1 MKRRKQTG
9 GSKPQSALPNK
20 KARRRR
26 TAVCLEE
33 VTKEGDGPA
42 CPLATESAAA
52 TTGGVELCTYQ
63 RKRARRRPL
72 AELQVNKNALLMW
85 GGPGSLSPNPLS
97 TAGTASLPPPQLIT
111 TSSAQQPQLQQALKR
126 GSSKRPLR
134 RKKLFEGSNTPATT
148 SIAAASDSVRYRGG
162 ASGKG
167 GGNGYKSYGAGR
179 ATNNSQVEDTGVTNH
194 HQQQQT
200 SNANLCRECGM
211 VYVVCQPEDL
221 QRHIMACSIRNKP
234 ISFRAWKVM
243 PVVAEYATEGARVI
257 MLENNDPR
265 YFSKQVLR
273 VKSVMNKQLGWTEP
287 ENAATSNRVEKT
299 FIYLD
304 SQHKVLG
311 CAVAEEIEK
320 AYPVVAA
327 PTTIEST
334 KGSLE
339 AEEEEDG
346 CGQEED
352 RWRSCST
359 TPCAALCGISRI
371 WVHPSSR
378 RKSIATRL
386 LEAIRH
392 NFTYGYVLRKD
403 ECAFTQPTTLGH
415 KLATTYFGTPSFLDY
430 HEVSNSME
438 CRQWR

>member
-1 MKRRKQTG
+1 MKRRKQVG

-26 TAVCLEE
+26 SAVCLKE
-33 VTKEGDGPA
+33 VTKEGDDPA
-42 CPLATESAAA
+42 CPLATESAAD
-52 TTGGVELCTYQ
+52 TGGVELCTYQ
-63 RKRARRRPL
+63 RKRRRPL
-72 AELQVNKNALLMW
+72 AELQVNKNALLLW
-85 GGPGSLSPNPLS
+85 GGLGSLSPNPLS
-97 TAGTASLPPPQLIT
+97 TAATASLPPPQLT
-111 TSSAQQPQLQQALKR
+111 TSGAQQPQLQQALKR
-126 GSSKRPLR
+126 GSGKRPLR
-134 RKKLFEGSNTPATT
+134 RKKLFEGSNTPAIT
-148 SIAAASDSVRYRGG
+148 SIAAASDSVSGLLNLPTGVTTASAASGRGKTRGG
-162 ASGKG
+162 ASRKG
-167 GGNGYKSYGAGR
+167 GGNDYKIYGAGR
-179 ATNNSQVEDTGVTNH
+179 TTNNSQVEETGVTNH
-194 HQQQQT
+194 HHQQQQQT
-200 SNANLCRECGM
+200 SNANPLCRECGM
-211 VYVVCQPEDL
+211 VYIACQPEDL
-221 QRHIMACSIRNKP
+221 QRHIMACSNQNKP

-257 MLENNDPR
+257 MLENKDPR

-287 ENAATSNRVEKT
+287 ENTATSNRVEKT

-386 LEAIRH
+386 
-392 NFTYGYVLRKD
+392 
-403 ECAFTQPTTLGH
+403 
-415 KLATTYFGTPSFLDY
+415 
-430 HEVSNSME
+430 
-438 CRQWR
+438 